1 MLFVSCPFLKET
13 PMRIDD
19 SCIFAYEVK
28 QKILSALVS
37 SDFAHGGVMNCVL
50 LKWCHLRFLSSD
62 IDVMLTR

>member
-13 PMRIDD
+13 PMGIDD

-37 SDFAHGGVMNCVL
+37 SDFAH
-50 LKWCHLRFLSSD
+50 
-62 IDVMLTR
+62 